1 MLVSTPLHH
10 SHHVH
15 TLGTLSSSCTIHAF
29 FTTKILTLSPQSF
42 YAPCCST
49 YGVFCIFCLCFVSFQ
64 GSTSC
69 LSVFSPSNAFPALS
83 LSTAAGGQVS
93 EVGGPSASPN
103 QAEPAFLFCFQFFFS
118 CHLTL
123 NRCRGPGQ
131 GARRTINLEAR
142 AAPPNQAEPAPI
154 STSRSDGSTDSDA
167 AQQAELDESPHVPT
181 GVTNGDDIFQS
192 AEDELEPN
200 NVRAKTNAQVGLC

>member
-1 MLVSTPLHH
+1 MVCLVSFVFALFPFKVLPHACLSSHLQMLFLLHH
-10 SHHVH
+10 
-15 TLGTLSSSCTIHAF
+15 
-29 FTTKILTLSPQSF
+29 
-42 YAPCCST
+42 
-49 YGVFCIFCLCFVSFQ
+49 FQ
-64 GSTSC
+64 LLQGAKS
-69 LSVFSPSNAFPALS
+69 
-83 LSTAAGGQVS
+83 GGL
-93 EVGGPSASPN
+93 GGPSASPN

-142 AAPPNQAEPAPI
+142 AAPQNQAEPAPI

-200 NVRAKTNAQVGLC
+200 NVRAKTNAQVGLCQRWKVE